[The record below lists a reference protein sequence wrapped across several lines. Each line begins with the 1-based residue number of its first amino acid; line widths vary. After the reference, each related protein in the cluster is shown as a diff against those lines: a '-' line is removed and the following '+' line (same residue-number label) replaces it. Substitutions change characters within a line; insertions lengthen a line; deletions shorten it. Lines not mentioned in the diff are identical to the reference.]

1 MRSPGRMAE
10 VLRSRLVDDTQPV
23 DVDAV
28 ARLLGCRVVQKQL
41 SAHRNVEAELRPD
54 ADKDGFQIAVDPT
67 PRRGWDRTPARARA
81 RTARHRRRFRI
92 AHELG
97 HTLFFT
103 RRRGYGPRRA
113 CPWVATEEDWCDE
126 FARRL
131 LVPSAEAR
139 LARPDARVVVE
150 LHQRYDVSI
159 EVAARAVAAANRG
172 VCTAVWFWPED
183 SAPSARTL
191 LRQWCSVD
199 APSLR
204 SWRDSGFVRAAM
216 EADVTTGLLPSLHRP
231 SRKLDASAVLDEQ
244 RRQLILVASPTR

>member
-1 MRSPGRMAE
+1 MAD

-23 DVDAV
+23 DVDAM
-28 ARLLGCRVVQKQL
+28 AKLLGCRVVQKQL
-41 SAHRNVEAELRPD
+41 SAGRTMEAELRPD
-54 ADKDGFQIAVDPT
+54 ADRDGFQLAVDPT
-67 PRRGWDRTPARARA
+67 PRGGWDETPAAARL
-81 RTARHRRRFRI
+81 RITRHRRRFRI

-103 RRRGYGPRRA
+103 RRRGCGPRRA
-113 CPWVATEEDWCDE
+113 RPWAATEEDWCDE
-126 FARRL
+126 FARQL
-131 LVPSAEAR
+131 LVPSSAAR
-139 LARPDARVVVE
+139 LASPNARIVVE

-199 APSLR
+199 TRSLR
-204 SWRDSGFVRAAM
+204 SWRDSEFVRAAM
-216 EADVTTGLLPSLHRP
+216 ETGVTTGFLPSLHRP
-231 SRKLDASAVLDEQ
+231 SKKLAASVLLDQ
-244 RRQLILVASPTR
+244 HRRQLIVVASPAA